1 MEETFKK
8 IEIEKQDRIINSAL
22 EEFSKNSFEKAST
35 NNIVKNAEIS
45 KGLLYH
51 YFGTK
56 KKLYEFLKEFTIRET
71 IKNIEENI
79 DWDERDLLLRI
90 KEAGIIKLKM
100 TDKYPYIFNFFAKI
114 FEDSSVDEMKNLTD
128 NYSLGL
134 VDKIYTKNI
143 DFSIF
148 RDDID
153 RKKIFDIINWTFE
166 KYGEKIKKEIISNT
180 EKVNY
185 KVIEKVIEKDI
196 DEYIE
201 VFKKLFYKGGSVND

>member
-1 MEETFKK
+1 MEETLEK

-71 IKNIEENI
+71 IKNIEGNI

-185 KVIEKVIEKDI
+185 KVIEKDI

>member
-1 MEETFKK
+1 MEETLEK

-185 KVIEKVIEKDI
+185 KVIEKDI

>member
-71 IKNIEENI
+71 IKNIEGNI

-185 KVIEKVIEKDI
+185 KVIEKDI

>member
-185 KVIEKVIEKDI
+185 KVIEKDI